1 MHVLLSNGKWSYFKT
16 ERNGKTWHLTIAIND
31 SYSKIKIKMGN
42 TKSSLKMTVLTL
54 RYVRVVFVKLVND
67 NSIQH
72 GFLNESL
79 FEENYT
85 KETL

>member
-1 MHVLLSNGKWSYFKT
+1 
-16 ERNGKTWHLTIAIND
+16 
-31 SYSKIKIKMGN
+31 MGN